1 MVKKKL
7 IVLFFAALLA
17 ACGSNKQNETQSSG
31 PFADFDQADVAL
43 LYFHGKQRCVT
54 CLTVQEV
61 AEQAMA
67 ERLANNDAVQFM
79 EIDFSLPENE
89 ALAEK
94 YEIVF
99 SSLVVATPEQY
110 TDITEQAF
118 DMALSRPEELKDL
131 IEKEVKNLLN

>member
-1 MVKKKL
+1 MKNL
-7 IVLFFAALLA
+7 LSLLFAAALLA
-17 ACGSNKQNETQSSG
+17 ACGSNTQNETQSSD
-31 PFADFDQADVAL
+31 PLAVLDQADVTV

-61 AEQAMA
+61 TEQTMA
-67 ERLANNDAVQFM
+67 ERLAGNDRVQFV

-89 ALAEK
+89 PLAEK

-99 SSLVVATPEQY
+99 SSLVIATPEGHS
-110 TDITEQAF
+110 DITEQAF

-131 IEKEVKNLLN
+131 IEKEVKNFLN